1 MKLINL
7 REYIVKR
14 ASSGDDGYYDDD
26 GNFINGDQDSGQFT
40 IRGNLQPITG
50 KDLQLLG
57 DGFKATD
64 IRKLYTLTELK
75 TLDED
80 SETEADLVIIDTK
93 EYQVQIVEPWIGRR
107 LSHFKVLLSK
117 VEKS

>member
-7 REYIVKR
+7 KDYVVKR
-14 ASSGDDGYYDDD
+14 ASSGNDGYYDDD
-26 GNFINGDQDSGQFT
+26 GNFIVGDQVSGQF
-40 IRGNLQPITG
+40 IISGNLQPITG

-64 IRKLYTLTELK
+64 VRKIYTRSELK

-80 SETEADLVIIDTK
+80 SKTEADLVVIEAKD
-93 EYQVQIVEPWIGRR
+93 YQVQIVEPWIGRR
-107 LSHFKVLLSK
+107 LSHFKVLLSR